1 MSSRLRVMQALNHQE
16 PDRVPIDLGATI
28 VSSIVKKAYIEL
40 KQYLGMPVEQIK
52 MLDYVQ
58 QLPYVADDLM
68 DRFGADFRMIQLPSA
83 TSAGVDIFEEGEYY
97 AFIDRWGSKLHMPKE
112 DGLYFDWVDFPIK
125 EATMTALDNYSWPSP
140 DPEEVNQQLGLQAKR
155 LYENTDYAL
164 VGSAVIGG
172 GIFEQPA
179 RIMGLQNFLMALHT
193 DPAFADR
200 SMEIITEIYIES
212 CSRYL
217 DYVGPYIQVFTYWD
231 DLAGQNGWIIN
242 PEVYRKMIKPK
253 QKRLVEAIKK
263 KTDARLFYHS
273 CGATRGL
280 IPDLI
285 EIGFD
290 ILNPVQVSAK
300 GMNTRELKSEFGRD
314 IVFWGGGVDTQQ
326 VLPFGKPQEVVD
338 EVKRRIDDLAPGGG
352 FVFAAV
358 HNIQAFVPPENIL
371 AAFDTALE
379 YGRSRSSS
387 AVETDHRPPG
397 KKLDETS

>member
-1 MSSRLRVMQALNHQE
+1 MKPRERVMQALNHKE

-28 VSSIVKKAYIEL
+28 VSSIVKQTYIEL

-58 QLPYVADDLM
+58 QLPYVDHELM
-68 DRFGADFRMIQLPSA
+68 ERFEVDFRMVQLPAA
-83 TSAGVDIFEEGEYY
+83 TAVGVDIFEEGRYF
-97 AFIDRWGSKLHMPKE
+97 AFFDRWGSKLHMPKT

-125 EATMTALDNYSWPSP
+125 ESTMDALDHYRWPRP
-140 DPEEVNQQLGLQAKR
+140 DPPEVNRQLGLEAKA
-155 LYENTDYAL
+155 LYETTDYAL

-179 RIMGLQNFLMALHT
+179 RVMGLQNFLMALIAEPT
-193 DPAFADR
+193 FADR
-200 SMEIITEIYIES
+200 LMETITDIYIES
-212 CSRYL
+212 CNRYL
-217 DYVGPYIQVFTYWD
+217 EQVGKYIQVFTYWD
-231 DLAGQNGWIIN
+231 DLTGQNGWIIS
-242 PEVYRKMIKPK
+242 PEIYRKLVKPK
-253 QKRLVEAIKK
+253 QKRLVEAIRK
-263 KTDARLFYHS
+263 KTDAKLFYHS

-290 ILNPVQVSAK
+290 IINPVQVSAK
-300 GMNTRELKSEFGRD
+300 GMNTRELKRDFGQD

-326 VLPFGKPQEVVD
+326 VLPFGKPKEVID

-358 HNIQAFVPPENIL
+358 HNIQAFVPPENIV
-371 AAFDTALE
+371 ATFDTARK
-379 YGRSRSSS
+379 YSRSLS
-387 AVETDHRPPG
+387 
-397 KKLDETS
+397 